1 MSRVPKHRQAG
12 HNPARSCREGHL
24 VSGTKHYSS
33 WPIRAWPVAGVALLL
48 LLILAFYG
56 LIGLGG

>member
-1 MSRVPKHRQAG
+1 
-12 HNPARSCREGHL
+12 

-33 WPIRAWPVAGVALLL
+33 WPIRAWPVASVALLLL

>member
-1 MSRVPKHRQAG
+1 
-12 HNPARSCREGHL
+12 

-33 WPIRAWPVAGVALLL
+33 WPMRAWPVAGIALL

-56 LIGLGG
+56 LIWLGG